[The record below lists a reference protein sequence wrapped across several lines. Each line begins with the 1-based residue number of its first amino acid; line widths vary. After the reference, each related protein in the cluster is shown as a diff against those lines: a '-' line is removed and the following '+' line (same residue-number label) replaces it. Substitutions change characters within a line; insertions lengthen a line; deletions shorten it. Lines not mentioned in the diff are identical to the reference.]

1 MLSSNNLKQF
11 KIIFKGKLHK
21 IYYKAIIYNFKMS
34 VTVLGQAT
42 EKSVRVMTDP
52 NPKLGAAG
60 YQIVGVRER
69 ENADFNIR

>member
-1 MLSSNNLKQF
+1 
-11 KIIFKGKLHK
+11 
-21 IYYKAIIYNFKMS
+21 MS

>member
-1 MLSSNNLKQF
+1 
-11 KIIFKGKLHK
+11 
-21 IYYKAIIYNFKMS
+21 MS
-34 VTVLGQAT
+34 VTVLGQST
-42 EKSVRVMTDP
+42 EKSVRVMNDP